1 KRPDPGGI
9 VILAKR
15 DSWHGE
21 TLRSHHR
28 ILLRRSA
35 ESPRVRRRADWY
47 KALSHPY
54 FAAPEPQELIYE
66 EIEAIRGRIDQA
78 DDWSAFEAKLA
89 ALETA
94 SQAYEPSED

>member
-1 KRPDPGGI
+1 M
-9 VILAKR
+9 AKP
-15 DSWHGE
+15 SGP
-21 TLRSHHR
+21 T
-28 ILLRRSA
+28 I
-35 ESPRVRRRADWY
+35 ESCFAAQRNPPESDAAPIG